1 MIANYEEESIEQL
14 KNQIHDL
21 ESEVSALRVQLK
33 SKENGWNKEKAILQ
47 QQIELQDM
55 QIKESK
61 AREEN
66 FRKMNETFMETLQG
80 LTNDSSKFTN
90 KSLKDLKGMFEGI
103 SQDNEQSKIKKQ
115 DLITKLE
122 AENRELKD
130 QIHEKQLELQK
141 EIHESEKNMLKMT
154 SEIKDLNIQNQN
166 LQGIIKKL
174 EEEKRTIKD
183 IAEQEAQQKIND
195 LQNEFNRIKQENEKE
210 MLNNNALNEERIQQ
224 IKELYEKEKQVY
236 ESKIIKN
243 KENLSS
249 EQMLTQTYFEELQIA
264 HQTEIQQ
271 LQLQIQTLRNQHL
284 FEQQQAQKEK
294 QENELKMQ
302 ELQEK
307 FKSFKTKSKTND
319 QNIKLMKEK
328 LEKSKQ
334 DTEQI
339 NQLNEQNKKLKQ
351 KNKQL
356 TEQIKK
362 LEQVE
367 IKLKDQLIEKN
378 HIIEEEKLGNV
389 RKENIIKNMQENT
402 TSVAHHEQSNFVT
415 DHDLSISQFQ
425 LRQQNN
431 NLFSASVLNNNTNP
445 IHSSVQNMDGLG
457 LGNPNHQISQGGLS
471 SHQQSYNQHLKS
483 VSECDFQ
490 QIIQSN
496 QQIAQNNSEIFIQ
509 QDSNPKIN
517 TDEIPKRAAPNRAQ
531 QRLQGG
537 NNPLAGQII
546 QRGQSKNMNSPEAK
560 QQHLLQM
567 QQLQQQQF
575 QPLIYKQNSN
585 NNLFQQNIPVNQ
597 NNNLNNGIYKSISSS
612 NSNLG
617 LVNNQTNRT
626 NLSGGGLML
635 TTNQDVMMYTQN
647 TQNNYTDEDIVNI
660 QNQANEKP
668 QQGIIANSALVH
680 SSSANSMN
688 NQNIYS
694 NNIFYNP
701 NNPTNSQISMP
712 QSVQSRNLCEG
723 CRVGVKHLFS
733 QQRQNLSV
741 PSRHVNSS
749 NAQLQQVSQHHQSLE
764 DDHNQFEI
772 QDLQLQVED
781 LSRQLG
787 EKNYENEQLKQ
798 QINTL
803 EQEILRISD
812 SHSQA
817 IEQNQN
823 QCKEIDRLNELLSQ
837 TSAEKKKKEE
847 NEVAL
852 KQEIKYLVDKLLKA
866 KEKIDL
872 QQQPQQDTK
881 NSDQLSQNLYTEF
894 SNNNQFQIQNNNK
907 NMYNQSN
914 NNLNNSNLANSPKIK
929 VNISNNFDKNSQ
941 IFNET
946 NSNARSNTLTNK
958 LGTDL
963 NLQNKFNSIY
973 SSNYNSVLNNQQNS
987 NDATTCNHNQ
997 NKVQNPNLIKNSQLT
1012 TSVNISQMLNQ
1023 SSCVNQSLC
1032 LNCSTK
1038 SPGFLNFI
1046 HQNKENSS
1054 FQTRKNG
1061 YGEEKILFGALE
1073 KSPTSNYNLGKS
1085 TDLLQQDFQK
1095 YKGIINTSQNLN
1107 NQNTSQASNNLT
1119 SNNNLEQYDSNIKAY
1134 SNLGTG
1140 LYQNITNSYRQ
1151 TSQCSQY
1158 SSNNLSQNQGNSNI
1172 CRSDRKGQNNLKS
1185 MIQKE
1190 EERGFYFRSKTPFT
1204 SRFNQSLEKSNHI
1217 PMQDTSTNFEQTKKQ
1232 LFSQENN
1239 INQIKNPL
1247 KALQQQQLRRN
1258 EIPKSKPSYLFD

>member
-1 MIANYEEESIEQL
+1 MIANYGEESIEQL

-21 ESEVSALRVQLK
+21 ESKVSALRVQLK

-90 KSLKDLKGMFEGI
+90 KSLKDLKGMFEGM
-103 SQDNEQSKIKKQ
+103 SQDSEQSKIKKQ

-130 QIHEKQLELQK
+130 QIHEKQLEMQR
-141 EIHESEKNMLKMT
+141 EIHESEKNLLKMT
-154 SEIKDLNIQNQN
+154 SEIKDLTIQNQN
-166 LQGIIKKL
+166 LQGVIKKL
-174 EEEKRTIKD
+174 EEDKKIIKD

-210 MLNNNALNEERIQQ
+210 LLNNNALNEERIQQ
-224 IKELYEKEKQVY
+224 IKELYDKEKQVY

-243 KENLSS
+243 KESLNS
-249 EQMLTQTYFEELQIA
+249 EQMLTSNYFEELQIA

-271 LQLQIQTLRNQHL
+271 LQLQITTLRNQHL
-284 FEQQQAQKEK
+284 FEQQQIQKEK
-294 QENELKMQ
+294 QENEQKMQ

-362 LEQVE
+362 LEQAE

-402 TSVAHHEQSNFVT
+402 TSVAHHDQSNFVT

-425 LRQQNN
+425 LRQANN

-445 IHSSVQNMDGLG
+445 IHCSVQNIDGLG
-457 LGNPNHQISQGGLS
+457 LGNPSHQISQGGLS

-490 QIIQSN
+490 QIVQSN
-496 QQIAQNNSEIFIQ
+496 QQIAQNNSEILIQ
-509 QDSNPKIN
+509 QDNN
-517 TDEIPKRAAPNRAQ
+517 TKFNGDEIPKRAAPNRVQ

-537 NNPLAGQII
+537 NNPLAGQIV

-585 NNLFQQNIPVNQ
+585 NNLFQQNNLIPINQ

-617 LVNNQTNRT
+617 LINNQTNRT

-668 QQGIIANSALVH
+668 QQGMTANQAALIH

-688 NQNIYS
+688 NQNIYQ

-741 PSRHVNSS
+741 PSRHANSTG
-749 NAQLQQVSQHHQSLE
+749 AQLQQISQHHQSL
-764 DDHNQFEI
+764 DDDQNQFEI
-772 QDLQLQVED
+772 QDLKLQVED
-781 LSRQLG
+781 LSRQLD
-787 EKNYENEQLKQ
+787 EKNFENEQLKQ
-798 QINTL
+798 QTKTL

-812 SHSQA
+812 SHSQMR
-817 IEQNQN
+817 EQNQS
-823 QCKEIDRLNELLSQ
+823 QSKEIDRLNEQLSQ

-852 KQEIKYLVDKLLKA
+852 KQEIKYLLDKLLKA

-881 NSDQLSQNLYTEF
+881 NSDHFSQNLYTEF
-894 SNNNQFQIQNNNK
+894 NNQFQIQNNK
-907 NMYNQSN
+907 NQNN

-929 VNISNNFDKNSQ
+929 MNISNNFDKNSQ

-973 SSNYNSVLNNQQNS
+973 SSNYNSLLNNQQNN
-987 NDATTCNHNQ
+987 NDVTTCTHNQ
-997 NKVQNPNLIKNSQLT
+997 NKLQNPNLIKNSQLT

-1061 YGEEKILFGALE
+1061 YGEEKTLFGGME

-1095 YKGIINTSQNLN
+1095 YKSIINTSQNLN
-1107 NQNTSQASNNLT
+1107 IQNTSQASNNLN
-1119 SNNNLEQYDSNIKAY
+1119 SNNNLEYESKNKTY
-1134 SNLGTG
+1134 SNLGTD
-1140 LYQNITNSYRQ
+1140 LYQNNTNSNRQ

-1190 EERGFYFRSKTPFT
+1190 EERGFYLRSKTPFT

-1232 LFSQENN
+1232 LFAQDNN
-1239 INQIKNPL
+1239 MNQIKNPS
-1247 KALQQQQLRRN
+1247 KALQQQQMRRN